1 MGQIV
6 FRKQNG
12 QIYFLQKDNIFVAN
26 LTKECIM
33 SYYEAN
39 ALHTKLSK
47 VKYRDLEIQD
57 LTTVILQ
64 LDSQI
69 KLLLNV

>member
-1 MGQIV
+1 MNIV

-12 QIYFLQKDNIFVAN
+12 QISFLQKDNIFVAN

-47 VKYRDLEIQD
+47 VTYRDLQIQD

>member
-1 MGQIV
+1 MHIL
-6 FRKQNG
+6 FRKQNDV
-12 QIYFLQKDNIFVAN
+12 ISFLQKDNIFVAN

-39 ALHTKLSK
+39 SLHTKLSK
-47 VKYRDLEIQD
+47 VKYRDLQIQD

>member
-1 MGQIV
+1 MNIV

-12 QIYFLQKDNIFVAN
+12 KISFLQKDNIFVAN

-39 ALHTKLSK
+39 TLNTKLSK
-47 VKYRDLEIQD
+47 VTYRDLQIQD

>member
-1 MGQIV
+1 MYILYIN
-6 FRKQNG
+6 KNG
-12 QIYFLQKDNIFVAN
+12 QIDFLQKDNIFVAK
-26 LTKECIM
+26 LTRSCIM

-39 ALHTKLSK
+39 TLHTKLSK
-47 VKYRDLEIQD
+47 VTYRDLQIQD

>member
-1 MGQIV
+1 MNIV

-33 SYYEAN
+33 SYHEAN
-39 ALHTKLSK
+39 TLHTKLSK
-47 VKYRDLEIQD
+47 VTYRDLQIQD
-57 LTTVILQ
+57 LTTVVLQ

-69 KLLLNV
+69 KLLL